1 MYFLFGIHEYDVTEN
16 QDQDQ
21 DQDQDRDQ
29 DLDQDRDQDQT
40 NNSLVKLSKI
50 SIALSIFTFDKII
63 L

>member
-29 DLDQDRDQDQT
+29 DRDQDQDQT
-40 NNSLVKLSKI
+40 INSLVKLSKI
-50 SIALSIFTFDKII
+50 SIALSIFTLDKII